1 MLQYA
6 YSLVSDLAGDT
17 GGVTPPKYALIA
29 SGIALVII
37 AAIATLG
44 ISGAQNYDDLNAA
57 MNRA

>member
-44 ISGAQNYDDLNAA
+44 ISGAQNYDDVNAA